1 MFYILHLEA
10 VTWVASKVRLFSINL
25 DICNILP
32 CKYTLEINNKKLG
45 KTFEFVL
52 NLSGGQN
59 ASPEYN
65 YN

>member
-1 MFYILHLEA
+1 MFYMLHLEA
-10 VTWVASKVRLFSINL
+10 VNLVIERLRLFSINL
-25 DICNILP
+25 NICNILP
-32 CKYTLEINNKKLG
+32 STYTLEINDKKLG

>member
-1 MFYILHLEA
+1 MFYMLHLEA
-10 VTWVASKVRLFSINL
+10 VNLVIERLRLFSINL
-25 DICNILP
+25 NICKILASS
-32 CKYTLEINNKKLG
+32 YTLEINDKKLG

>member
-1 MFYILHLEA
+1 MLHLEA
-10 VTWVASKVRLFSINL
+10 VNLVIERLRLFSINL
-25 DICNILP
+25 NICNILP
-32 CKYTLEINNKKLG
+32 SKYTLEINDKKLG